1 MNVMNELTFPIAPF
15 GVRLGTRLEGK
26 GARERLLVT
35 LESIPEPG
43 RLIVSLDGVEVLS
56 GSFADETIALSCAR
70 LATGEYGDRYLVVRS
85 PSLEIAEDLSHKLER
100 RHLAMFCLIDGRI
113 EVLGQLAFPM
123 RETLE
128 LVNKLKETT
137 AKELSELL
145 GIRHNACLHRVG
157 KLTELRLIR
166 REEIGS
172 AGPHRAYRLFSVIY
186 T

>member
-1 MNVMNELTFPIAPF
+1 MNMMNERAFQISPF

-26 GARERLLVT
+26 SAREKLLAA
-35 LESIPEPG
+35 LASIPEPG

-70 LATGEYGDRYLVVRS
+70 LSTGEYGDRYIVVRS
-85 PSLEIAEDLSHKLER
+85 PSLEIVEDLSHKLER
-100 RHLAMFCLIDGRI
+100 RHLAMLCLIGRRL
-113 EVLGQLAFPM
+113 EVLGQIAQPM
-123 RETLE
+123 RETLD

-137 AKELSELL
+137 AKELSLLL

-157 KLTELRLIR
+157 RLADLRLIR
-166 REEIGS
+166 REEVGL
-172 AGPHRAYRLFSVIY
+172 AGPHPTYRLSSIID